1 MCRPI
6 IYIYEYAYYIYEYVY
21 NIYMSICAPIT
32 LL

>member
-1 MCRPI
+1 MYAY
-6 IYIYEYAYYIYEYVY
+6 YIYEYAYYVYEYVY

>member
-1 MCRPI
+1 MYAY
-6 IYIYEYAYYIYEYVY
+6 YIYEYAYYIYEYVY